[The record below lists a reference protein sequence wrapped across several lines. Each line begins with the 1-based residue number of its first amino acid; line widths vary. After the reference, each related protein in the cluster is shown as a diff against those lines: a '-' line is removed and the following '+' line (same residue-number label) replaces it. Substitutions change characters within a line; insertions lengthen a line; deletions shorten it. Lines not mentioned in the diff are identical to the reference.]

1 MKIYLATC
9 IVLEVVIVAC
19 CREIVSEDP
28 IQKNISGSGVSK
40 NALSPQRFTAG
51 TVIGLVVA
59 SLVVVIGSFLVMWR
73 LCCDYD
79 VVTSGNVSPL
89 RSISLAVAE
98 TPRTIRSQSTGSGQ
112 LLVDSSES
120 SDHSLESI

>member
-1 MKIYLATC
+1 MKSYLTAC
-9 IVLEVVIVAC
+9 VVLEAFIVGC

-28 IQKNISGSGVSK
+28 IQKNVSASEVSK
-40 NALSPQRFTAG
+40 SALSPQRFTAG

-59 SLVVVIGSFLVMWR
+59 SVVVVIGSFLVMWR

-79 VVTSGNVSPL
+79 IVTSSNVSPL

-98 TPRTIRSQSTGSGQ
+98 TPRTMRSHSTGSGE
-112 LLVDSSES
+112 LLMDSVES
-120 SDHSLESI
+120 